1 MSIPTQAQ
9 LYAEVDRQFAIAQPD
24 APTRLDPE
32 NRSHEA
38 WVAEWLAIRDAV
50 LNEWT
55 DFVFAEH
62 FPHAGT
68 LDPSNPEHSTLI
80 EYWRDIQHQICN
92 GEGGKYNW
100 DNPQTPP
107 PPPLSVLSVVRDD
120 DQGGFVLVFSN
131 PVAVDEAG
139 DFLWPGRNA
148 LPVGVTVERRSDN
161 AVHVRVTI
169 ESLQTMRDEVAKQI
183 IDEGLLT
190 AD

>member
-9 LYAEVDRQFAIAQPD
+9 LYEEVDRRFAVAQPD

-32 NRSHEA
+32 QRGHDA
-38 WVAEWLAIRDAV
+38 WVAQWLAIRDEV
-50 LNEWT
+50 LNQWT
-55 DFVFAEH
+55 DYVFAEH

-68 LDPSNPEHSTLI
+68 LDPSNPEHSTMI

-100 DNPQTPP
+100 DAPP
-107 PPPLSVLSVVRDD
+107 TPPLSVLTVVHDD
-120 DQGGFVLVFSN
+120 NRGGFVLVFSR

-139 DFLWPGRNA
+139 DFLWPGRTA
-148 LPVGVTVERRSDN
+148 LPVGVTIERGTDS
-161 AVHVRVTI
+161 AVHVRLTI
-169 ESLQTMRDEVAKQI
+169 ESLETMREEVASEINQAGI
-183 IDEGLLT
+183 VT

>member
-9 LYAEVDRQFAIAQPD
+9 LYEEVDRRFALAQPD
-24 APTRLDPE
+24 APARLDPE
-32 NRSHEA
+32 DRGHDA
-38 WVAEWLAIRDAV
+38 WVAEWLAIRDEV
-50 LNEWT
+50 LIQWT
-55 DFVFAEH
+55 DHVFAEH
-62 FPHAGT
+62 FPYAGT
-68 LDPSNPEHSTLI
+68 LDPSNPGHSLMI

-100 DNPQTPP
+100 DAAQPSPP
-107 PPPLSVLSVVRDD
+107 EPLSVLSIVRDD
-120 DQGGFVLVFSN
+120 NRGGFVLVFSR

-148 LPVGVTVERRSDN
+148 LPVGVTVERGTDS

-169 ESLQTMRDEVAKQI
+169 ESLETMREEVAKQI